1 MRILCEFDLK
11 KKINDFL
18 LLFFVCPSHKD
29 IDEPTPKDL
38 GGFTALHLAAQN
50 DAWKVSNAKSPDSAL
65 RASFDFVGFS
75 FHVS

>member
-11 KKINDFL
+11 KKLTIFSSS
-18 LLFFVCPSHKD
+18 FVCPSHKD